1 MHKWRVEG
9 TGASLMGAGGEIGN
23 HHVQIPVGE
32 DYRVVGAC
40 GYFLKI
46 ASLFSMNREA
56 RSSPE
61 NEERGE
67 NVGGSRGRKSQC
79 EIIVKGS
86 DNM

>member
-1 MHKWRVEG
+1 MESGRHRCFIDGGRWRDRESPC
-9 TGASLMGAGGEIGN
+9 TDSSRGG
-23 HHVQIPVGE
+23 
-32 DYRVVGAC
+32 YRVVGAC

-46 ASLFSMNREA
+46 ASLFSMNRKA

-67 NVGGSRGRKSQC
+67 NVGGLRGRKSLC